1 MGSFPVVFFLQRN
14 TQIAKQNILL
24 SVMLNAEVEVWTG
37 LEI

>member
-1 MGSFPVVFFLQRN
+1 MDIFSVVPFLQRN

-24 SVMLNAEVEVWTG
+24 FVMLNAEVEVWTG